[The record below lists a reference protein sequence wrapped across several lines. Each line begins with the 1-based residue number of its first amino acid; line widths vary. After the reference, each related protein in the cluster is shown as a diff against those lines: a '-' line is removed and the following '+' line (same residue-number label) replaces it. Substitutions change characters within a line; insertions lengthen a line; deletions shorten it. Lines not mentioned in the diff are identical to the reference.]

1 MLKFILPTTPKA
13 QARPRVT
20 VRGNGNRRF
29 AHAYKTADQ
38 QANERTL
45 EALLMPHRPSKPLA
59 CPVALEFTACLPVSR
74 SDSKRT
80 VEAKLS
86 GKIWAIKKPDLD
98 NLAKNLKDS
107 MTRMG
112 FWLDDAQVVEL
123 HCKKIWSERGEWRVS
138 VYEALPMAERPIPE
152 VFAAL
157 REEFGD
163 KLGLDGMNPVDF
175 QRSLRG

>member
-1 MLKFILPTTPKA
+1 MLSFVLPTTPKA

-20 VRGNGNRRF
+20 VRDNGKQRF

-45 EALLMPHRPSKPLA
+45 EAFLMPYRPKSPLTS
-59 CPVALEFTACLPVSR
+59 PVVLEFIACLPVGR
-74 SDSKRT
+74 SESKRAR
-80 VEAKLS
+80 EAKLR
-86 GKIWAIKKPDLD
+86 GEIGMIKKPDLD
-98 NLAKNLKDS
+98 NLAKQLKDA

-112 FWLDDAQVVEL
+112 FWLDDSQVVSLRCE
-123 HCKKIWSERGEWRVS
+123 KIWGETGEWRVS
-138 VYEALPMAERPIPE
+138 VYEALPRVERPIPE

-163 KLGLDGMNPVDF
+163 KLALDGMNPVNF